1 MRIIVA
7 GSGDVGSYLCKVLSE
22 ARYDV
27 TLIEAMEEIAQEM
40 ENSLDVRVIVG
51 NAASAKC
58 LQKAG
63 VADCDYFMSM
73 TSDDQSNILACSIAK
88 QMGAKHSIARVH
100 DTVYTDS
107 SIVDYKEYFKID
119 YLLNPEALSAVEL
132 AKLIRNPERVAV
144 ETFARG
150 KIEVQQLQVSEN
162 SRLANKPLKNLDLPK
177 DLRIGYVGDKTSAN
191 VAGPDTVLK
200 GGDIVTLFGSTESL
214 YNYRKLFNREF
225 IGDIVDVAIYGATE
239 TAISIIKLLGANR
252 FKIRLI
258 DPSLKKC
265 KIFAEEFPS
274 ITVINGSATSLQ
286 LLEEE
291 QIGSSDYFISC
302 TKKDEDNIMTSLQAK
317 KLGVEHVCLVINKP
331 DYEELLG
338 NMSAFLNLE
347 LSVSPRKATA
357 NVILDIIRL
366 NAGEK
371 IVYSSNNSI
380 EIMELKVA
388 ENAEVVSKSL
398 REAGLPRGC
407 VVAALVRGSDAK
419 VPQADDVINAHDSVI
434 LIVSKDNA
442 RAAAKMFGH

>member
-144 ETFARG
+144 
-150 KIEVQQLQVSEN
+150 K
-162 SRLANKPLKNLDLPK
+162 LK
-177 DLRIGYVGDKTSAN
+177 
-191 VAGPDTVLK
+191 
-200 GGDIVTLFGSTESL
+200 
-214 YNYRKLFNREF
+214 
-225 IGDIVDVAIYGATE
+225 
-239 TAISIIKLLGANR
+239 
-252 FKIRLI
+252 
-258 DPSLKKC
+258 C
-265 KIFAEEFPS
+265 
-274 ITVINGSATSLQ
+274 
-286 LLEEE
+286 
-291 QIGSSDYFISC
+291 SSC
-302 TKKDEDNIMTSLQAK
+302 
-317 KLGVEHVCLVINKP
+317 
-331 DYEELLG
+331 
-338 NMSAFLNLE
+338 
-347 LSVSPRKATA
+347 R
-357 NVILDIIRL
+357 
-366 NAGEK
+366 
-371 IVYSSNNSI
+371 
-380 EIMELKVA
+380 
-388 ENAEVVSKSL
+388 
-398 REAGLPRGC
+398 
-407 VVAALVRGSDAK
+407 
-419 VPQADDVINAHDSVI
+419 
-434 LIVSKDNA
+434 
-442 RAAAKMFGH
+442 

>member
-1 MRIIVA
+1 M
-7 GSGDVGSYLCKVLSE
+7 
-22 ARYDV
+22 
-27 TLIEAMEEIAQEM
+27 
-40 ENSLDVRVIVG
+40 
-51 NAASAKC
+51 
-58 LQKAG
+58 
-63 VADCDYFMSM
+63 
-73 TSDDQSNILACSIAK
+73 
-88 QMGAKHSIARVH
+88 
-100 DTVYTDS
+100 
-107 SIVDYKEYFKID
+107 
-119 YLLNPEALSAVEL
+119 LNPEALSAVEL

-150 KIEVQQLQVSEN
+150 KIEVQQLQISEN

-177 DLRIGYVGDKTSAN
+177 DLRIGYVGDKTSVN
-191 VAGPDTVLK
+191 VAGPDTVLN

-258 DPSLKKC
+258 DPSIKKC

-398 REAGLPRGC
+398 REAGLPKGC